1 MAKPN
6 DETVLMILTILEL
19 LGKRETPENVVRV
32 YRMWEGV
39 LRDRPIK

>member
-1 MAKPN
+1 MPKPS

-19 LGKRETPENVVRV
+19 LGKRETPENVTAV

-39 LRDRPIK
+39 LRQRPIT